1 MDFFRFIFSRK
12 FLKHLVSAILIF
24 IVLIWGVFLF
34 LRFYTKHGQYLTVP
48 GMTGLTI
55 EQARGNADFGN
66 FELVVIDSV
75 YDPSHPRGTILHQ
88 DPPPGSE
95 VKKNRTIY
103 LSVVTYVPEKT
114 SMPDLR
120 FLTFRQAISILQSCG
135 LKTGKINYIRT
146 FDEDAVQQQ
155 FFNGDIIEP
164 GTKIDKGSSIDLT
177 LGMGS
182 KGQFEELRSGADSTG
197 KDTLNNDLF

>member
-1 MDFFRFIFSRK
+1 MDFFRFLFSRK
-12 FLKHLVSAILIF
+12 FLKHLVSAILVF

-34 LRFYTKHGQYLTVP
+34 LRIYTKHGQYLTVP
-48 GMTGLTI
+48 GMMGLTI
-55 EQARGNADFGN
+55 EQARANADFGD
-66 FELVVIDSV
+66 FELVIIDSV
-75 YDPSHPRGTILHQ
+75 YDLTHPRGMILHQ

-103 LSVVTYVPEKT
+103 LSVVTYVPGKT

-120 FLTFRQAISILQSCG
+120 FLTFRQAVSILESCG
-135 LKTGKINYIRT
+135 LRTGKISYIRT
-146 FDEDAVQQQ
+146 FDVDAVQQQ
-155 FFNGDIIEP
+155 FLNGAVIEP
-164 GTKIDKGSSIDLT
+164 GTKIDKGLSIDLT

-182 KGQFEELRSGADSTG
+182 KGQLEDLRYRTDSIS